1 MINIKRKIRYRL
13 PIKIFDASI
22 NVIDKE
28 KLLIDKDLYISS
40 RETEITTIKPS
51 GYIILDFGEQIRGGI
66 RLLVTQ
72 SKSIDDEYQIRIRF
86 GLTTR
91 EINLKDF
98 NIYIPAMSDL
108 IYGDTRF
115 RYVRIDNLSDLDLNI
130 KTIYAREYYRD
141 IKVSKELK

>member
-1 MINIKRKIRYRL
+1 MIKPKRKIRHRL
-13 PIKIFDASI
+13 PIKIFDASS
-22 NVIDKE
+22 NVINKE
-28 KLLIDKDLYISS
+28 NLLIDKDLRISIRDTVIS
-40 RETEITTIKPS
+40 TIKPS

-66 RLLVTQ
+66 RLLVSQ

-86 GLTTR
+86 GITTK

-98 NIYIPAMSDL
+98 NIYVPAMSDL

-130 KTIYAREYYRD
+130 KTVYAREYYRE